1 MLTITVPAT
10 ESFDEAESKIIRSEE
25 WTLSLEHS
33 LVSLSRW
40 ESKWKKSFLFS
51 KDKSVEEVYGY
62 VEAMCLTPDVPPE
75 VFSKLSQ
82 ANFDAINEYINE
94 KMTATTF
101 NEMPNQRPG
110 RDVITA
116 ELIYYWMI
124 ALQVPV
130 ECENWH
136 LNRLMA
142 LIKVAN
148 LKNSPPKK
156 MGKNEMLAQRERM
169 NEERKARWGTS
180 G

>member
-10 ESFDEAESKIIRSEE
+10 ERFDEAESKIIRSEE
-25 WTLSLEHS
+25 YVLSLEHS

-51 KDKSVEEVYGY
+51 KDKSAEEIYGY

-75 VFSKLSQ
+75 AFSKLTQ

-94 KMTATTF
+94 QMTATTF
-101 NEMPNQRPG
+101 NEMPNQRQS

-116 ELIYYWMI
+116 ELIYHWMI
-124 ALQVPV
+124 ALQIPV
-130 ECENWH
+130 ECEDWH

-142 LIKVAN
+142 LIKVVN
-148 LKNSPPKK
+148 LKNAPKKK
-156 MGKNEMLAQRERM
+156 MGRTEMLAERERL
-169 NEERKARWGTS
+169 NAERRAAYGTT